1 MKSLVNDKDQRDITG
16 STLYGLLNG
25 ADQSSPSTLTAKG
38 LELIDAGRASGQ
50 SLLHNEI

>member
-1 MKSLVNDKDQRDITG
+1 MKSLINDEHQRDITSG
-16 STLYGLLNG
+16 TLSDLQNG
-25 ADQSSPSTLTAKG
+25 TGQSSPSTLTAKG

>member
-1 MKSLVNDKDQRDITG
+1 MKSLVNDKDQHDITS
-16 STLYGLLNG
+16 STLSGLPNG
-25 ADQSSPSTLTAKG
+25 TDQSSPSTSTVKG